1 MNQEYKLEKIYFF
14 VLDEN
19 GRETKA
25 VEIALDTN
33 GVADISNLPE
43 NTKKHLEDFGIINI
57 TRTHIHH
64 PADGALF
71 LQALLDASD
80 QKWHFRL
87 NPELQKYG

>member
-1 MNQEYKLEKIYFF
+1 MSQEKLEKIFFF

-25 VEIALDTN
+25 VEIALDAN

-57 TRTHIHH
+57 TRTQIHH
-64 PADGALF
+64 PKDGELF
-71 LQALLDASD
+71 LQALLDASN

-87 NPELQKYG
+87 TPEPHKYG